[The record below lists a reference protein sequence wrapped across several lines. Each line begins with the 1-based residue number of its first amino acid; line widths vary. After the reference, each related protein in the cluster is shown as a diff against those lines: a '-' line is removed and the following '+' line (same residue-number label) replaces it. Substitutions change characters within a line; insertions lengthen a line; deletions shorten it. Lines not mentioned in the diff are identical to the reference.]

1 MSPCTCETTFHNFS
15 ARNDRDTALQLARLG
30 RVEVVLTTFETA
42 RKDIDELNGAD
53 WDCVIV
59 DEVHRIK
66 DPKSKV
72 QRIIILF

>member
-1 MSPCTCETTFHNFS
+1 M
-15 ARNDRDTALQLARLG
+15 
-30 RVEVVLTTFETA
+30 EVVLTTFETA